1 MGGLPARDYSWP
13 PFPKGHELRLEH
25 GANSERHIAPVADAI
40 AAELDVIAPW
50 LNRPAF
56 APGRA
61 AWIRVEA
68 QLALLQ
74 KYLDEH
80 GILDDEGKPRPS
92 AEFMLRLET
101 RAEKLR
107 ARLGLDPL
115 SMASLI
121 RLLTDAP
128 GTDDDALD
136 KLKAEGRA
144 IIEAREGTS

>member
-1 MGGLPARDYSWP
+1 MGGLTRGYSWP
-13 PFPKGHELRLEH
+13 PFPEGHELRLEH
-25 GANSERHIAPVADAI
+25 GAHSERHITPVAEAI
-40 AAELDVIAPW
+40 AAELDAIAPW

-68 QLALLQ
+68 QLALLH

-80 GILDDEGKPRPS
+80 GILDDHGRPRPA
-92 AEFMLRLET
+92 AEFMAKLET
-101 RAEKLR
+101 RAEKMR
-107 ARLGLDPL
+107 ARLGLDPIA
-115 SMASLI
+115 MASLI

-128 GTDDDALD
+128 GTDDDALS

-144 IIEAREGTS
+144 IIEAREGKP